1 MKKSAHSQKK
11 HFNTSENK
19 YYKKSGSS
27 NSQGSKFNFN
37 DFINDKVKEAKSTLS
52 EFLKKDESLKEFVEI
67 IENNKLDKTALKN
80 IKRKFAIKYHPDKA
94 EDDNQ
99 RAEFTRIFQEINNAV
114 ETLEKTL

>member
-1 MKKSAHSQKK
+1 M
-11 HFNTSENK
+11 
-19 YYKKSGSS
+19 
-27 NSQGSKFNFN
+27 
-37 DFINDKVKEAKSTLS
+37 
-52 EFLKKDESLKEFVEI
+52 KKDESLKEFVEI